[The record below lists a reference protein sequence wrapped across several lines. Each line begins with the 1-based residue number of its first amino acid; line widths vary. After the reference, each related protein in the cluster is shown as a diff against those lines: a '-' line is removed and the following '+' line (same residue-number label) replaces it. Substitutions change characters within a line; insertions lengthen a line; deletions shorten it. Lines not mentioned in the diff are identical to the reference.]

1 MSTPSW
7 QISRRT
13 MLRGMGVAISLPM
26 LEAMNPA
33 RLFADEPA
41 VVEAAGPK
49 FKPPRTPVRLLMM
62 NLPCGTYRKEWGVD
76 KDGPIGELKPILAPL
91 QAHAGDILLLSNL
104 WNKNATVDGLA
115 HYANEQLWTSGI
127 PKKTTGADLNAGG
140 VSMDQIAA
148 RCTGTVTRI
157 PSLNLG
163 MMAPYGGTDSG
174 WARVY
179 DSHLSWS
186 TPTTPVPNELDPKR
200 AFDRLFR
207 TPGQQTGGGAGVS
220 MALSDEDKKSVL
232 DYVESD
238 ANNLRRKVGLTDQR
252 KLDEYLTSVRDVE
265 KQIEREIKELAKE
278 RRVDPVATRAV
289 GQLGGMLTAFDGKD
303 HTKRLRL
310 MLDIVTLGFWTD
322 STRVATFMFGHERN
336 DLNYS
341 FIDGVKVTHH
351 ESSHHTESAEKLA
364 QYRLINL
371 WHAEQVAY
379 VLSRLKSIK
388 EPNGGTLLDNSMVF
402 WGGCLHDGN
411 DHGREDLPIL
421 VAGRGGGV
429 IKTARRLTLPPKTPL
444 ANLYVALHQ
453 CLGIQSTSFMDS
465 TKAMT
470 EIAQV

>member
-7 QISRRT
+7 RISRRT
-13 MLRGMGVAISLPM
+13 MLRGVGVAIALPM
-26 LEAMNPA
+26 LEAMGPG
-33 RLFADEPA
+33 LLADEP
-41 VVEAAGPK
+41 VTEAAGPK

-76 KDGPIGELKPILAPL
+76 KAGPIGEFKPMLAPL
-91 QAHAGDILLLSNL
+91 QAHAADIILLSNL
-104 WNKNATVDGLA
+104 WNKAATADSIA
-115 HYANEQLWTSGI
+115 HYANEQLWTSTVV
-127 PKKTTGADLNAGG
+127 KKTTGADLNAGG
-140 VSMDQIAA
+140 VSMDQVAA
-148 RCTGTVTRI
+148 RCTGTVTRL
-157 PSLNLG
+157 PSMHLG

-207 TPGQQTGGGAGVS
+207 APGQQTGAGGGVA

-232 DYVESD
+232 DYVEGD
-238 ANNLRRKVGLTDQR
+238 ANALRRKVGITDQR

-278 RRVDPVATRAV
+278 RRVDPAATRAV
-289 GQLGGMLTAFDGKD
+289 GQLGGMLVAFDGKD

-341 FIDGVKVTHH
+341 FIDGVKVSHH
-351 ESSHHTESAEKLA
+351 ESSHHTESAEKLD
-364 QYRLINL
+364 QYRRINL
-371 WHAEQVAY
+371 WHAEQVGY
-379 VLSRLKSIK
+379 VLGRLKGIK
-388 EPNGGTLLDNSMVF
+388 ETNGGTLLDNSMVF
-402 WGGCLHDGN
+402 WGGTLNDGN
-411 DHGREDLPIL
+411 GHGRENLPIL
-421 VAGRGGGV
+421 LAGRGGGV
-429 IKTARRLTLPPKTPL
+429 IKPGRHIVMPDKTPL

-453 CLGIQSTSFMDS
+453 CLGIQSTAFADS
-465 TKAMT
+465 TKALT
-470 EIAQV
+470 EIAQT